1 MIRLFRHFFSL
12 KLFLE
17 FLFADSKHQL
27 DTVLLIYLR
36 RTRII
41 VDGNDIG
48 IRSDFFNLSDCALT
62 VDMIRQT
69 TERLCAYDILIACIG
84 KFNHLGCQQPTLAH
98 LTAVADNTVYKLLCV
113 SISVRRNKA
122 VLFSGINH
130 KSLKLCE
137 VVKKHRTEFV
147 FNSASS
153 EHLVVLNT
161 VINLK

>member
-1 MIRLFRHFFSL
+1 
-12 KLFLE
+12 
-17 FLFADSKHQL
+17 
-27 DTVLLIYLR
+27 
-36 RTRII
+36 
-41 VDGNDIG
+41 
-48 IRSDFFNLSDCALT
+48 
-62 VDMIRQT
+62 MIRQT

-122 VLFSGINH
+122 VLFSGIDH

-161 VINLK
+161 VINLKRCKTHKTGYANLAILICKKVLKTVVSHFGVFYIDFADNTDFNLRHFIKLYFCK